1 MRTRKI
7 KARMKEAQ
15 EEAGFLKGKANCEDI
30 FEGPVDVYGT
40 LDINGRIL
48 QSPVPAKKGPLA
60 GLFEQAE
67 KQGSSWFAVLFESQS
82 AFLWMRKGYLEQL
95 APFAEALG
103 APGFAPNQAQ
113 EVFWMAFFWDID
125 GKPRLTIRQN
135 EPEGS
140 TVTRYIWRA
149 INREDW
155 VGWFTPYPDYLRD
168 AITFLKSEKIR
179 KYRLAF
185 AVEWGPEEQEPE

>member
-15 EEAGFLKGKANCEDI
+15 EAADFLKGKANCEDI
-30 FEGPVDVYGT
+30 FEGPVNTYGT
-40 LDINGRIL
+40 LDIHGRVL

-67 KQGSSWFAVLFESQS
+67 KQGNNWFAVLFESWS
-82 AFLWMRKGYLEQL
+82 AFLWMRKETLDHL
-95 APFAEALG
+95 APFVESLG
-103 APGFAPNQAQ
+103 AWGFAPNQAQ

-125 GKPRLTIRQN
+125 GKPRLTIRKN

-140 TVTRYIWRA
+140 TARYAWKMVK
-149 INREDW
+149 REGW
-155 VGWFTPYPDYLRD
+155 VGWHTPHPDYLRD
-168 AITFLKSEKIR
+168 AIMFLKSEKIR